1 MGAPK
6 QKWTAEEEAALKAG
20 VLKHGT
26 GKWRT
31 ILMDPDFS
39 AVLSLRSNVDLKD
52 KWRNI
57 NVTAIWGSRQKAKL
71 ALKRS
76 PLTPKHEENGK
87 ALSVVVQSNEE
98 VVDAKPLAMAS
109 GTPRNGGP
117 KDLLARLDGSTQM
130 ILAVCSS

>member
-1 MGAPK
+1 MVLVVVEDLGFDCL
-6 QKWTAEEEAALKAG
+6 TDVLLYVDG
-20 VLKHGT
+20 VSFDWGQ
-26 GKWRT
+26 
-31 ILMDPDFS
+31 
-39 AVLSLRSNVDLKD
+39 D

>member
-1 MGAPK
+1 L
-6 QKWTAEEEAALKAG
+6 TD
-20 VLKHGT
+20 VL
-26 GKWRT
+26 
-31 ILMDPDFS
+31 LY
-39 AVLSLRSNVDLKD
+39 VDDVSFDWGQD

-76 PLTPKHEENGK
+76 PLTPKREENGK

-117 KDLLARLDGSTQM
+117 KDLLARLDGSAQM
-130 ILAVCSS
+130 MFAVCSS